1 MAPIETAEAPAL
13 FRGMLRD
20 IVACDDYAEVC
31 RLLDLVPAGPDVD
44 EIEHRQSHYR
54 LEEFHQVSDEALSHA
69 DVAAEVLYRLTHI
82 NQCAPSCEDD
92 QQRQMF
98 HLVSRTAVTTVVAH
112 LLEKGHL
119 GVA

>member
-1 MAPIETAEAPAL
+1 MPDIETEEVPAL

-20 IVACDDYAEVC
+20 IVACRDYHEVC
-31 RLLDLVPAGPDVD
+31 RLMGLVPAGPDVD

-54 LEEFHQVSDEALSHA
+54 LSEFRQVSDEALAHA
-69 DVAAEVLYRLTHI
+69 DIAAQVLYRLVHI
-82 NQCAPSCEDD
+82 GDGPDAPADERG
-92 QQRQMF
+92 QHMYQ
-98 HLVSRTAVTTVVAH
+98 LVARTAVSTVVAH